1 MKLIATGLNGLVG
14 TRIAELLSDK
24 YSFDNLSRS
33 TGVDITDYDSLKKAF
48 SLSTSSLVIHLA
60 AYTDVKEAEKE
71 RSLKENSQAYRIN
84 VLGTKN
90 VARLCAEMG
99 KKMIYFSTDIVVGG
113 DNMPDGGYKEEAVYN
128 PLSWYS
134 ETKCEAEKVV
144 KELSVPWTIMR
155 LAYPYRVSFE
165 KLDFVR
171 LFIQMLKEHKPI
183 NALSDRLISPT
194 FIDDAASALDTIV
207 EKESTG
213 VFNTV
218 GSEILSVYDAAV
230 LIAKVFN
237 LESSL
242 VHKITR
248 KEFLVGRPPE
258 PFSSALNNDKIQE
271 LGANMHTFQ
280 EGLSIL
286 KEQIKL

>member
-14 TRIAELLSDK
+14 TRITELLSNK
-24 YSFDNLSRS
+24 YSFVNLSRS
-33 TGVDITDYDSLKKAF
+33 TGVDITDYNSLKKAF
-48 SLSTSSLVIHLA
+48 SSSTSSLVIHLA

-71 RSLKENSQAYRIN
+71 RSLKENSQAYKIN

-90 VARLCAEMG
+90 VARLCEETG
-99 KKMIYFSTDIVVGG
+99 KKMIYFSTDMVVGG
-113 DNMPDGGYKEEAVYN
+113 DDMPDGGYKEETVYN

-134 ETKCEAEKVV
+134 ETKFEAEKVV
-144 KELSVPWTIMR
+144 KELSTPWTIMR
-155 LAYPYRVSFE
+155 LAYPYRASFE

-171 LFIQMLKEHKPI
+171 FFIQMLADAKPI
-183 NALSDRLISPT
+183 TALIDRIISPT
-194 FIDDAASALDTIV
+194 FIDDIANALDIIV
-207 EKESTG
+207 GKESTG

-218 GSEILSVYDAAV
+218 GSQILSVYDAAI
-230 LIAKVFN
+230 LIAKAFN

-242 VHKITR
+242 IHKTTR
-248 KEFLVGRPPE
+248 EEFLVGRPPE

-286 KEQIKL
+286 KGQIKL